1 MMKNKFFKVGVWL
14 ALVGVTVAVG
24 VGLYMFNMP
33 HRDVVAQKADYS
45 FQASDIVN
53 EYLADAAKANQKYL
67 DAEGESKILSIRGN
81 VAKIEED
88 LEGNKVV
95 LLKNEGEKAGVS
107 CTFTKET
114 NAKAN
119 SLKVGETTTI
129 KGVIRSGATFDKD
142 LDMYENVVVEKCD
155 IVLE

>member
-1 MMKNKFFKVGVWL
+1 MMKNKFFKAGLWL
-14 ALVGVTVAVG
+14 VLVVIVIAFG
-24 VGLYMFNMP
+24 VGIYMFYMP
-33 HRDVVAQKADYS
+33 HRDVVAQKADFS

-53 EYLADAAKANQKYL
+53 EYLADATKANQKYL
-67 DAEGESKILSIRGN
+67 DSEGESKILSITGTI
-81 VAKIEED
+81 AKIEDD

-95 LLKNEGEKAGVS
+95 LLRNEGEKAGVS

-114 NAKAN
+114 NTKVN

-142 LDMYENVVVEKCD
+142 LDMYENVVVEKC
-155 IVLE
+155 ILE

>member
-1 MMKNKFFKVGVWL
+1 MKNKFFKVTVWIAL
-14 ALVGVTVAVG
+14 AGTIIAIGVGV
-24 VGLYMFNMP
+24 YMFNMP

-53 EYLADAAKANQKYL
+53 EYLADATKSNQKYL
-67 DAEGESKILSIRGN
+67 DSEGESKILSITGT
-81 VAKIEED
+81 VAKIEDD

-95 LLKNEGEKAGVS
+95 LLKSDSEKAGVS
-107 CTFTKET
+107 CTFTPET
-114 NAKAN
+114 NAKVS

-129 KGVIRSGATFDKD
+129 KGVIRSGASFDGD

-155 IVLE
+155 LESE